1 MTRTEIEIDRL
12 QTERDA
18 LLKACKAFADQI
30 EWKPP
35 WDDAGWARCHLVAR
49 AAIALCEQGGAA

>member
-1 MTRTEIEIDRL
+1 MTKTEIEIDRL
-12 QTERDA
+12 QTDRDV

-35 WDDAGWARCHLVAR
+35 WDNEGWIRCHNQAR
-49 AAIALCEQGGAA
+49 AAIALCEKGGTA